1 MKKFLGV
8 VLYFFLLNK
17 YSDAKN
23 GNLRTSDVKNEQ
35 VEKRKK
41 SASGWVPY
49 YLPPKGQTTTPIAL
63 LAALPEKTTFRGSAN
78 VRKDVKE
85 EGEQNVSGLPQ
96 SGETNDTDFQFELQI
111 VDGADHSTEAQLEGG
126 SSPADAVHG
135 VEPAG
140 EVGEAPLEEAVEHAA
155 EHAAELVAELVEE
168 PQAAPDAPP
177 AAPPAAEEAQPQPV
191 QEADEVSVEEKQEG
205 TPSVAEQA
213 VDESVPS
220 QPADESVP
228 SQPED
233 ADVPSLPA
241 DADAPSLPADADAPS
256 QPEDADAPS
265 LPADA
270 DAPNQPEDADAPSQP
285 EDADAPSQPEDADA
299 PSQSADASAPE
310 PDESNGSEV
319 DTVEEAGGK
328 ENFYHL
334 EEDEEEEEEEEM
346 DDDEFEDDYD
356 IVMHKINEH
365 EGEKT
370 PSGDNP
376 KYLTRADIITML
388 AVRNMLSSFN
398 YDYAVMDF
406 LTGFNPGVIGSFY
419 VF

>member
-168 PQAAPDAPP
+168 PPAAPD
-177 AAPPAAEEAQPQPV
+177 APPAAEEAQPQPV

-241 DADAPSLPADADAPS
+241 DADAPSLPA
-256 QPEDADAPS
+256 
-265 LPADA
+265 
-270 DAPNQPEDADAPSQP
+270 DADAPSQP

>member
-177 AAPPAAEEAQPQPV
+177 AAEEAQPQPV

-233 ADVPSLPA
+233 AD
-241 DADAPSLPADADAPS
+241 
-256 QPEDADAPS
+256 
-265 LPADA
+265 
-270 DAPNQPEDADAPSQP
+270 PEDADAPSQP
-285 EDADAPSQPEDADA
+285 EDADV

>member
-177 AAPPAAEEAQPQPV
+177 AAEEAQPQPV

-256 QPEDADAPS
+256 
-265 LPADA
+265 LPA
-270 DAPNQPEDADAPSQP
+270 DADAPSQP

>member
-177 AAPPAAEEAQPQPV
+177 AAEEAQPQPV

-228 SQPED
+228 S
-233 ADVPSLPA
+233 LPA
-241 DADAPSLPADADAPS
+241 DADAPSLPA
-256 QPEDADAPS
+256 
-265 LPADA
+265 
-270 DAPNQPEDADAPSQP
+270 DADAPSQP

>member
-177 AAPPAAEEAQPQPV
+177 AAEEAQPQPV

-256 QPEDADAPS
+256 
-265 LPADA
+265 LPA
-270 DAPNQPEDADAPSQP
+270 
-285 EDADAPSQPEDADA
+285 DADAPSQPEDADA